1 MQLDIQSFHF
11 GLSEN
16 PIALHR
22 TQADMGK
29 EIVGE
34 KAHGSNN
41 LNLTL
46 DLRD

>member
-22 TQADMGK
+22 TQTDMGK
-29 EIVGE
+29 EIVKKRME
-34 KAHGSNN
+34 VI
-41 LNLTL
+41 T
-46 DLRD
+46 